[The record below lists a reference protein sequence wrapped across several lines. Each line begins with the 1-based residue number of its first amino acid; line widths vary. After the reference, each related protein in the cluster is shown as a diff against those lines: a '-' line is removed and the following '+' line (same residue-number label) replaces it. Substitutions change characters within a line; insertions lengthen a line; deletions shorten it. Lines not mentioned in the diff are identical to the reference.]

1 MSVPNVWAVGR
12 RQERFARAMAKKAD
26 ERFGDVLFYG
36 VILLLIYLVYR
47 VFEPFLVP
55 LGWAAVFAV
64 IFHSLNER
72 FGKKWGRKLSASLST
87 AGVTLILIV
96 PALLLM
102 ILFVREGIDATR
114 DMQASMAAGEYGG
127 FNRAWG
133 WIASHVAAHSA
144 VDLPGLVRQG
154 ASRFGEYLAS
164 KLGAVLR
171 NIVLFLF
178 ELFVMLFALFYFF
191 LDGEVIME
199 RIRRFLPFEE
209 AVKEKM
215 LAEARDLISA
225 SVTTSLIIASVQGV
239 LCGGAFAIVGVSSSL
254 FWGVVMG
261 FLSLLP
267 VVGAWP
273 VWIPATIWLFS
284 TGHFLRALLL
294 IGICGGLGSGIDSI
308 LRPVILGG
316 RSSLN
321 GLLVFI
327 SVLGGIAVFGV
338 LGVVLG
344 PIVVATAVGVL
355 DVYSEQERRNGA
367 AAEAE

>member
-1 MSVPNVWAVGR
+1 
-12 RQERFARAMAKKAD
+12 MAKNAG

-36 VILLLIYLVYR
+36 VVLLLVYLVYR

-64 IFHSLNER
+64 IFYSLNKRLEQR
-72 FGKKWGRKLSASLST
+72 SGRNLSASLTT

-96 PALLLM
+96 PVLLLM
-102 ILFVREGIDATR
+102 TLFVREGIDAAR
-114 DMQASMAAGEYGG
+114 DAQASMAAGEYGWL
-127 FNRAWG
+127 NRAWG
-133 WIASHVAAHSA
+133 WIGAHIAAQGA

-154 ASRFGEYLAS
+154 ASRLGEYLAS
-164 KLGAVLR
+164 GFGAVLR
-171 NIVLFLF
+171 DIVLFLF
-178 ELFVMLFALFYFF
+178 ELFVMLFALFYF
-191 LDGEVIME
+191 LRDGEAIME
-199 RIRRFLPFEE
+199 RIRLLLPFEE
-209 AVKEKM
+209 AIRERM
-215 LAEARDLISA
+215 LAEARDLIFA
-225 SVTTSLIIASVQGV
+225 SVTTSLIIAAVQGV
-239 LCGGAFAIVGVSSSL
+239 ICGGAFAIVGVGSPV
-254 FWGVVMG
+254 FWGVVMA

-273 VWIPATIWLFS
+273 VWIPAAIWLLS
-284 TGHFLRALLL
+284 TGHSVRALLL
-294 IGICGGLGSGIDSI
+294 IGICGGLGSTIDNI
-308 LRPVILGG
+308 LRPVLLGG

-355 DVYSEQERRNGA
+355 DVYSGKDRRSHA
-367 AAEAE
+367 ATVAK

>member
-1 MSVPNVWAVGR
+1 
-12 RQERFARAMAKKAD
+12 MAKNAG

-64 IFHSLNER
+64 IFYSLNKRLEQR
-72 FGKKWGRKLSASLST
+72 WGRTLSAAVST

-96 PALLLM
+96 PALLM
-102 ILFVREGIDATR
+102 MTLFVREGIDATR
-114 DMQASMAAGEYGG
+114 DMQASMAAGEFGG

-133 WIASHVAAHSA
+133 WIAAHVAAQTA
-144 VDLPGLVRQG
+144 VNLPELVRQG
-154 ASRFGEYLAS
+154 ASRLGEYLAS
-164 KLGAVLR
+164 ELGAVLR
-171 NIVLFLF
+171 NVVLFLF
-178 ELFVMLFALFYFF
+178 ELVVMLFALFYF
-191 LDGEVIME
+191 LRDGAAIMR
-199 RIRRFLPFEE
+199 RIRLFLPFEE
-209 AVKEKM
+209 AMRERM
-215 LAEARDLISA
+215 LAEARDLIFA
-225 SVTTSLIIASVQGV
+225 SVTTSLVIAAVQGV
-239 LCGGAFAIVGVSSSL
+239 VCGGAFAIVGVSSAL
-254 FWGVVMG
+254 FWGVVMA

-273 VWIPATIWLFS
+273 IWIPAAIWLFS
-284 TGHFLRALLL
+284 TGHMVRALIL
-294 IGICGGLGSGIDSI
+294 IGICAGLGSTIDNI
-308 LRPVILGG
+308 LRPVLLGG

-355 DVYSEQERRNGA
+355 DVYSEKDIGNDA
-367 AAEAE
+367 ATEAE

>member
-1 MSVPNVWAVGR
+1 
-12 RQERFARAMAKKAD
+12 MAKNAG

-36 VILLLIYLVYR
+36 VILLLVYLVYR

-72 FGKKWGRKLSASLST
+72 LEQKWGRTLSSALTT

-114 DMQASMAAGEYGG
+114 GIQASMVADQYGA
-127 FNRAWG
+127 FSRAWD
-133 WIASHVAAHSA
+133 WIAKHVAAQSA
-144 VDLPGLVRQG
+144 VDLPELVRQG
-154 ASRFGEYLAS
+154 TSRLGGYLAS
-164 KLGAVLR
+164 ELGAVLR

-178 ELFVMLFALFYFF
+178 ELVVMLFALFYF
-191 LDGEVIME
+191 LRDGKEIME
-199 RIRRFLPFEE
+199 RTRLFLPFETSMRE
-209 AVKEKM
+209 RM
-215 LAEARDLISA
+215 LGEARELISA
-225 SVTTSLIIASVQGV
+225 SVTTSLIIAAVQGV
-239 LCGGAFAIVGVSSSL
+239 LCGGAFAMVGLSASL

-284 TGHFLRALLL
+284 TGHFARALLL
-294 IGICGGLGSGIDSI
+294 IAICGGLGSAIDSI

-344 PIVVATAVGVL
+344 PIVVATAVGIL
-355 DVYSEQERRNGA
+355 DVYSEKEAGSDA
-367 AAEAE
+367 AAEVE

>member
-1 MSVPNVWAVGR
+1 MSYKVSVPAGSGGLPGR
-12 RQERFARAMAKKAD
+12 NRRAMAKRAGD
-26 ERFGDVLFYG
+26 RFGVVLFYG

-72 FGKKWGRKLSASLST
+72 LEKKWGRKMSASLST

-133 WIASHVAAHSA
+133 WIAAHVAAQSA

-191 LDGEVIME
+191 LDGEAIME
-199 RIRRFLPFEE
+199 RIRLFLPFEE
-209 AVKEKM
+209 AMRASMVSAAS
-215 LAEARDLISA
+215 LRGVARRARSA
-225 SVTTSLIIASVQGV
+225 TSAG
-239 LCGGAFAIVGVSSSL
+239 
-254 FWGVVMG
+254 
-261 FLSLLP
+261 LP
-267 VVGAWP
+267 
-273 VWIPATIWLFS
+273 T
-284 TGHFLRALLL
+284 
-294 IGICGGLGSGIDSI
+294 
-308 LRPVILGG
+308 
-316 RSSLN
+316 
-321 GLLVFI
+321 
-327 SVLGGIAVFGV
+327 
-338 LGVVLG
+338 
-344 PIVVATAVGVL
+344 
-355 DVYSEQERRNGA
+355 
-367 AAEAE
+367 